1 MMPRFNFRAYDQ
13 AGRVQSGEVEADSRE
28 VALQRLVER
37 GHLVL
42 DLHAGTQP
50 STLPWWQRDLTGS
63 RQLPLTGLA
72 TLARE
77 LATLTKADV
86 PIDEC
91 LRLIAGQ
98 PQLGRRARNLVASIL
113 EQILQGA
120 ALSEALAAQNGAVPE
135 YFWRLVKA
143 GEVSGAL
150 PKVLDE
156 LASLIE
162 ASARVRA
169 QVVST
174 LLYPMVLLV
183 AAGVA
188 IAVIVTVMVP
198 AILPLFQENG
208 IQPPFLIRTLAAIE
222 QAVVGYWPLW
232 LAGIIAVG
240 IGLIA
245 VARNAGAA
253 TLRDRLFLRLPMAGG
268 LIERR
273 NTARFARNLGTM
285 TGNGVPLLEA
295 LRITIDLLAN
305 RAWRAA
311 MRPVETEINQGGTM
325 AEPLARTGLFP
336 DLAIRLI
343 AIGEKSG
350 QLESMLRRVADIYEH
365 DLHVRLQRVLDLLAP
380 LLTLLIGVLI
390 GGLILSVMGAIL
402 SVNELVTR

>member
-1 MMPRFNFRAYDQ
+1 MPQFSFRAYDQ
-13 AGRVQSGEVEADSRE
+13 AGRVQSGEVEADTRE

-42 DLHAGTQP
+42 DLHAGAQP
-50 STLPWWQRDLTGS
+50 HALPWWQRDLFAG
-63 RQLPLTGLA
+63 RQLPLAGLA

-77 LATLTKADV
+77 LATLTKANL

-98 PQLGRRARNLVASIL
+98 PQLGRRARILVAGVL
-113 EQILQGA
+113 DRVLQGA
-120 ALSEALAAQNGAVPE
+120 ALSEALAAQDGAVPE

-143 GEVSGAL
+143 GEISGAL

-156 LASLIE
+156 LAGLIE
-162 ASARVRA
+162 GSARVRA
-169 QVVST
+169 QVTST
-174 LLYPMVLLV
+174 LLYPAVLLL

-188 IAVIVTVMVP
+188 LAVIITVMVP

-208 IQPPFLIRTLAAIE
+208 IQPPFLIRILGALE
-222 QAVVGYWPLW
+222 QAVVAYWPLW
-232 LAGIIAVG
+232 LAGLLAVV

-245 VARNAGAA
+245 IDRNARAA
-253 TLRDRLFLRLPMAGG
+253 TIRDRVFLRLPLARG

-273 NTARFARNLGTM
+273 NTAHFARNLGTL
-285 TGNGVPLLEA
+285 TGNGVQLLDA
-295 LRITIDLLAN
+295 LRITVDLLAN

-311 MRPVETEINQGGTM
+311 MRPVEAEINEGGTM

-343 AIGEKSG
+343 AVGEKSG
-350 QLESMLRRVADIYEH
+350 QLESMLGRVADIYEH
-365 DLHVRLQRVLDLLAP
+365 DLNVRLQRVLDLLAP
-380 LLTLLIGVLI
+380 LLTLLIGALI